1 MLPSTVKLY
10 RDYDFIFLQEL
21 EEEFHFFPHALVPV
35 FYTTTGLTD
44 RYLLADVLRGALSQK
59 E

>member
-1 MLPSTVKLY
+1 MLPSSVELY
-10 RDYDFIFLQEL
+10 KDYDFIFLQEL

-44 RYLLADVLRGALSQK
+44 RYLLADVLQGAL
-59 E
+59 